1 VIHIFRGFV
10 ILWCFFGFRD
20 MKKLMLM
27 MMMMMVVVVRY
38 NISAISKRFISQH
51 LSTMTPSPYQLF
63 VCIVHVPDT
72 QNLISSFYLK
82 RIFFLSD
89 VT

>member
-10 ILWCFFGFRD
+10 ILGCFFGFRD

-27 MMMMMVVVVRY
+27 LMLMMMVVVVVVVRY
-38 NISAISKRFISQH
+38 NISAISKRFISQQ

-63 VCIVHVPDT
+63 VCIVPSQT
-72 QNLISSFYLK
+72 LK
-82 RIFFLSD
+82 I
-89 VT
+89 